1 MVRIWP
7 LNRLRLPPVDVPGDF
22 SSGAFFVVAALLV
35 GNSEVCV
42 ESIGLN
48 PTRTG
53 LLRVLER
60 MGAQIEIEATH
71 GDGAEPVGR
80 IQARTSHLQ
89 ATDVQASEIPGMIDE
104 VPLFLL
110 AAAKA
115 KGTSRLRGA
124 GELRAKESDRLAAM
138 ARLLS
143 ALGVDVLERPDGLD
157 VTGLRQEWSG
167 GSVHTVGD
175 HRLAMV
181 AAIAGMASRVG
192 VLVDDT
198 VCIAVSYP
206 GFIDDLTALGGRT
219 EKQT

>member
-1 MVRIWP
+1 
-7 LNRLRLPPVDVPGDF
+7 
-22 SSGAFFVVAALLV
+22 
-35 GNSEVCV
+35 
-42 ESIGLN
+42 
-48 PTRTG
+48 
-53 LLRVLER
+53 
-60 MGAQIEIEATH
+60 MGAQIEVEATH

-124 GELRAKESDRLAAM
+124 GELRLKESDRLAAM

-143 ALGVDVLERPDGLD
+143 ALGVGVLERPDGLD
-157 VTGLRQEWSG
+157 VTGLRDEWSG
-167 GSVHTVGD
+167 GSVQTVGD

-181 AAIAGMASRVG
+181 AAIAGMAARGG
-192 VLVDDT
+192 VVVDDT

-206 GFIDDLTALGGRT
+206 EFIDALTALGGRT
-219 EKQT
+219 ESQA